1 MSQTK
6 ANGMLAIVTIFWGAS
21 YLFMKM
27 GLSSLPPFYFIA
39 LRFLLAFLLAGV
51 IFHQRLW
58 RVDRRTIQHAFLLGT
73 LLFLVF
79 AFVMMGV
86 QSTTTSHA
94 GFLVSLTVIFVPLFS
109 ALFFKQKLARQV
121 VIGVVLT
128 TVGIALL
135 TLKGGFTIKQG
146 DLLCILAAVCYAMHI
161 VVTGQLTQRSDSV
174 ALGILQLGAC
184 GIISLVI
191 SLWIESPTLP
201 TPSAWVAI
209 FALGILCSAIGFVV
223 QTVAQKYTTAAHAGL
238 IFSLEPVFA
247 ALFGYMF
254 LGEVL
259 PLKGYIGAA
268 LVLIGILY
276 AEMPRKKIPSWTEEG
291 FQSTERTISTK

>member
-1 MSQTK
+1 MSQAK

-39 LRFLLAFLLAGV
+39 LRFLLAFFIAGAV
-51 IFHQRLW
+51 FYQRLW
-58 RVDRRTIQHAFLLGT
+58 RVDRRTIRHAFLLGT

-79 AFVMMGV
+79 AFVMIGV

-109 ALFFKQKLARQV
+109 ALFLKQKLARQV
-121 VIGVVLT
+121 VIGVCLAMI
-128 TVGIALL
+128 GIALL
-135 TLKGGFTIKQG
+135 TIKGGFVVKQG
-146 DLLCILAAVCYAMHI
+146 DVLCILAAVCYAMHI
-161 VVTGQLTQRSDSV
+161 VVTGQLTKHSDSI

-184 GIISLVI
+184 GFISLVV
-191 SLWIESPTLP
+191 SLSFESPTSP
-201 TPSAWVAI
+201 TPSAWIAI

-247 ALFGYMF
+247 ALFGYLF

-276 AEMPRKKIPSWTEEG
+276 AELPRKEFPLKEKREFSR
-291 FQSTERTISTK
+291 QSG